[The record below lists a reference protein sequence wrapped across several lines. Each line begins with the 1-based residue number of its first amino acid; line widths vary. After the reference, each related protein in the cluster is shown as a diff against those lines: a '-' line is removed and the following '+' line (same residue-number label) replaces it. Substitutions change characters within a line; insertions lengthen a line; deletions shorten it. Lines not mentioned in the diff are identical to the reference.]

1 MELQINSVDQMH
13 QLGAKI
19 GAQLKAGDVVV
30 LTGELGSGKTVLTQG
45 IASSFGIKNITSP
58 TFVIS
63 RVYKSKINF
72 IHIDTY
78 RLLDQGVSSFS
89 DLDFESYLENSIF
102 VIEWGASFVNTLND
116 QYLEI
121 IIKQGTEESFRN
133 ISFNLVGDRWS
144 GFNLWVPFW
153 QLIPQP
159 LEHLSL

>member
-19 GAQLKAGDVVV
+19 GAQLKADDVVV

-45 IASSFGIKNITSP
+45 IASSLGIKNITSP

-102 VIEWGASFVNTLND
+102 VIEWGASFVNTLTD

-144 GFNLWVPFW
+144 GFNL
-153 QLIPQP
+153 
-159 LEHLSL
+159 